1 MSSAYLFDSVLGS
14 HEGAN
19 WCWHLKR
26 NISITPGQMAA
37 IFSGLGLL
45 TLLIGIAFYN
55 FGASFILP
63 FSLIEIA
70 ALTIAFVYN
79 AIHANDYEKLVLTDR
94 EVQIERKIGFQVT
107 QIHLM
112 RSMTRVERSKLKNDL
127 IELRQGQQSTD
138 FGRFI
143 HTNMRLLL
151 AEQISKRMMSSHKLN
166 F

>member
-1 MSSAYLFDSVLGS
+1 MNNSHLSDSVLGS
-14 HEGAN
+14 HDGAN

-26 NISITPGQMAA
+26 NISITPAQMAA
-37 IFSGLGLL
+37 IFIGLGLL

-55 FGASFILP
+55 LGASYILP
-63 FSLIEIA
+63 FSLVEIA
-70 ALTIAFVYN
+70 ALSIAFVYN
-79 AIHANDYEKLVLTDR
+79 AIHANDYEKLVLTNS

-112 RSMTRVERSKLKNDL
+112 RSLTRVERSKLKNEL
-127 IELRQGQQSTD
+127 IELRQGQQSAD

-151 AEQISKRMMSSHKLN
+151 AEQISKRMISNHQLS
-166 F
+166 